1 MILTGEGEPVRLDV
15 ADVSASLFNV
25 LRVRPALG
33 RTFDADENT
42 PGKTNVVVLS
52 HALWQ
57 AAIRRRSRRSSAGA
71 SSSMA

>member
-1 MILTGEGEPVRLDV
+1 M
-15 ADVSASLFNV
+15 SASLFNV

-33 RTFDADENT
+33 RTFNADENT

-57 AAIRRRSRRSSAGA
+57 GRFGGDPSVVGRRIQAGRRRRGK
-71 SSSMA
+71 